1 MLTTALCLWAK
12 TEIMSLLLKPI
23 QKCSFY
29 QFICTRH
36 FAEAVIR
43 AVWCSFKRSTLISKC
58 QVYSWH
64 FVFIHE
70 IVFQLYSQYFSTFFL
85 KWIVGKTKPNQT
97 PSVLFFTPGRV
108 NFSLVRPAAIWQKIQ
123 RIRQIPADWRAA
135 SLSRLWDSTLHEIDV
150 AGIMNSNI
158 ILFFKPL
165 FKKWQIFASNL
176 VFLIIFIPNVV
187 LVGLLWS
194 FV

>member
-85 KWIVGKTKPNQT
+85 KWIVGKTKPKT
-97 PSVLFFTPGRV
+97 PSSSFSSFFHPWPCKLFLSSPCCHLAKDTAHP
-108 NFSLVRPAAIWQKIQ
+108 P
-123 RIRQIPADWRAA
+123 DT
-135 SLSRLWDSTLHEIDV
+135 SRLESSFTLQAVRLHAPWNRCSRHHE
-150 AGIMNSNI
+150 
-158 ILFFKPL
+158 L
-165 FKKWQIFASNL
+165 
-176 VFLIIFIPNVV
+176 
-187 LVGLLWS
+187 
-194 FV
+194 